1 MSPNTVISLDTEN
14 NDKSPNPFIKRRKKK
29 TSTLKVQ
36 WNFNFIKERK
46 KNLALTYLMLKDW
59 TFFLIGSG
67 NKAKIAI
74 VNRSIKHCTGG
85 SSYDS

>member
-36 WNFNFIKERK
+36 
-46 KNLALTYLMLKDW
+46 
-59 TFFLIGSG
+59 
-67 NKAKIAI
+67 
-74 VNRSIKHCTGG
+74 
-85 SSYDS
+85 